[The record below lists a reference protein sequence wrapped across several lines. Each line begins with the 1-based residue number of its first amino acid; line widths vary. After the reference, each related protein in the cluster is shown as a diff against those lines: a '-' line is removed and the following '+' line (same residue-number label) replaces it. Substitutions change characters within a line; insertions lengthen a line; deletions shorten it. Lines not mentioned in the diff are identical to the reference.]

1 MPVAFATRFSDLT
14 TPTPK
19 FILNLKKYLYNSSKL
34 KVEDNRMPNIKTNTD
49 LKNNYNELSK
59 FCIVLL
65 MKDERPLKPEKNGH
79 WLK

>member
-1 MPVAFATRFSDLT
+1 
-14 TPTPK
+14 
-19 FILNLKKYLYNSSKL
+19 
-34 KVEDNRMPNIKTNTD
+34 MPNIKTNTD